1 MSVGSGKRRKNC
13 ILLRRYTYSAAAS
26 SVADG
31 MRGLP
36 PLFFV
41 DGGPGVRVFLL
52 LFFESCCFVF
62 RRAIFAAMRLEWRVE
77 VAIFASSKRVT
88 EADDDRIHVLFCYL
102 PFQVDN
108 IRSLQ
113 SDVALEGINH
123 WVMVE
128 AKDEVTD
135 IAASWLH
142 A

>member
-1 MSVGSGKRRKNC
+1 MGNFGSHMMEAITRRRD
-13 ILLRRYTYSAAAS
+13 I
-26 SVADG
+26 ADKIA
-31 MRGLP
+31 
-36 PLFFV
+36 V
-41 DGGPGVRVFLL
+41 DSHDFGGERPCKQGN
-52 LFFESCCFVF
+52 
-62 RRAIFAAMRLEWRVE
+62 
-77 VAIFASSKRVT
+77 
-88 EADDDRIHVLFCYL
+88 L